1 MARRASFRPAHEPL
15 SRSVQITTVA
25 VRVAL
30 YPDDTS
36 RDVPIGGGSA
46 SLELQGT
53 ADELIA
59 ETSDVAIHISAA
71 DKADRGIGPPPCVGA
86 IIQVR
91 PIVSVVVAFPH
102 LEFDRLWAMA
112 LAGGLTH
119 AHLTFVKPRYGKA
132 RVLNLS
138 LFSNAEG

>member
-1 MARRASFRPAHEPL
+1 MARRASYRPAHEPL
-15 SRSVQITTVA
+15 SRSVQITA
-25 VRVAL
+25 VDVCVAL
-30 YPDDTS
+30 HPDDTS
-36 RDVPIGGGSA
+36 PDDRIGGSRA
-46 SLELQGT
+46 WLELRGT
-53 ADELIA
+53 VDEQIA

-71 DKADRGIGPPPCVGA
+71 DKADRGSGPPPCVGA

-91 PIVSVVVAFPH
+91 PTVSVVVAFPH

-112 LAGGLTH
+112 LAGRLTH

-138 LFSNAEG
+138 LSNTAEE